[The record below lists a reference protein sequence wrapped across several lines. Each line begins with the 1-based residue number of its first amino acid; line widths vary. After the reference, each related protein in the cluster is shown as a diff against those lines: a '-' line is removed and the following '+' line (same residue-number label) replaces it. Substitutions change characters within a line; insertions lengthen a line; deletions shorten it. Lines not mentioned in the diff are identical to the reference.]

1 MKIFQRILSNLSFA
15 ILVMLLFLLVFQ
27 NKVSLPPAVQV
38 IGRMHPLLLHLPI
51 GLLVLAFIFWLWK
64 KNIEEDSFRKI
75 FTLTL
80 HVLAFTA
87 ALTALMGFFLSKE
100 GGYEEEI
107 FLKHKFLGVATAAFS
122 YAALLI
128 YQWRPG
134 NKILFGSTMVVS
146 VAIMLLG
153 SHYGAN
159 LTHGAGFVWQPLQEE
174 EQTEEPITDSSTMY
188 AAAVKPILKAKC
200 FSCHNE
206 KKSKGGLIMTTEKK
220 ILLGGKN
227 GPVWKA
233 GDAAN
238 SHLVQNINLPEE
250 DKKHMPPK
258 GKPQITKEEA
268 GFLFLWIQSGAD
280 MKKKL
285 GEYNDTDTIK
295 MLAQKFISRPQ
306 KETEKIYPFAAA
318 ATSVIEKLNSPFC
331 AVFPLAQNSP
341 ALQADF
347 FVREKFE
354 REKLKEL
361 LKIKEQLVVL
371 NLGNMPVADEDMKT
385 IGQFVNLEKL
395 ILNNSSITNKGLEEI
410 KKLKL
415 LRSLSVAGTKTDKNV
430 ATIFSQLDSL
440 KEVFVW
446 NSGITAADAKELQM
460 QITGIRIDPGYIP
473 DENEILNL
481 TPPMLRNEEFV
492 LTENDKI
499 ELKHPVAGV
508 QIRYTTD
515 GSIPDST
522 SSQVY
527 NSPIT
532 TNGFVVVKTRA
543 TKAGW
548 YSSPVTEFS
557 FFKKGIK
564 PARAEFINQPDE
576 KYKGEGATSL
586 FDDKKGPAESFSDA
600 AWLGFREKPFATV
613 FYFDE
618 PKTINSISISY
629 NKSVQSYIMPPES
642 IEIWAG
648 EEKNKL
654 RLLKK
659 IIPEPISKEE
669 LNVVRAE
676 GIKIEIPQSS
686 FGCYKIVVK
695 NISRLPSWHPG
706 KGDKGWIFIDEI
718 FFN

>member
-1 MKIFQRILSNLSFA
+1 
-15 ILVMLLFLLVFQ
+15 
-27 NKVSLPPAVQV
+27 
-38 IGRMHPLLLHLPI
+38 
-51 GLLVLAFIFWLWK
+51 
-64 KNIEEDSFRKI
+64 
-75 FTLTL
+75 
-80 HVLAFTA
+80 
-87 ALTALMGFFLSKE
+87 
-100 GGYEEEI
+100 
-107 FLKHKFLGVATAAFS
+107 
-122 YAALLI
+122 
-128 YQWRPG
+128 
-134 NKILFGSTMVVS
+134 
-146 VAIMLLG
+146 
-153 SHYGAN
+153 
-159 LTHGAGFVWQPLQEE
+159 
-174 EQTEEPITDSSTMY
+174 
-188 AAAVKPILKAKC
+188 LKAKC

-206 KKSKGGLIMTTEKK
+206 KKSKGGLIMTTEEK

-250 DKKHMPPK
+250 HKKHMPPK

-285 GEYNDTDTIK
+285 GEYHDTDTIK
-295 MLAQKFISRPQ
+295 TLAQKFISRPQ

-318 ATSVIEKLNSPFC
+318 AASLIEKLNSPFC

-371 NLGNMPVADEDMKT
+371 NLGNMPVADEDMKI
-385 IGQFVNLEKL
+385 IGQFANLEKL

-415 LRSLSVAGTKTDKNV
+415 LRSLSVAGTKTGKNA

-446 NSGITAADAKELQM
+446 NSGITAADAKELQK

-492 LTENDKI
+492 LKENDKI

-522 SSQVY
+522 SSQIY

-600 AWLGFREKPFATV
+600 AWLGFREKPFAAV

-648 EEKNKL
+648 EEKNML

-659 IIPEPISKEE
+659 LTPEPTSKEE

-706 KGDKGWIFIDEI
+706 KGDKGWVFIDEI